1 MLIAHENIYCGIFD
15 SSIARKNI
23 SKSDKRTVGCFELE
37 FFNSSRGVSYIDD
50 AKYPIKK
57 GMFICA
63 KPGQIRHSEFPVKC
77 NFIRIFEDEN
87 TDNKLVSLLKSLP
100 DCTYLDGDFMSDEIL
115 PLASRL
121 GSCFSSSNV
130 SKATE
135 MLINS
140 LFYEILYKILGS
152 IQGNSGQEELSSI
165 SRVAREAYEYINE
178 NFTSDCSLKTI
189 AEVVNISPNYLHTV
203 FRESF
208 GVSPYQYTV
217 SKRIEKAKKLIMVGE
232 VSMLDIALSLGFCS
246 QSHFNRIFKEQT
258 GETPTVFRKRIFENY

>member
-37 FFNSSRGVSYIDD
+37 FFNASRGVSYINN
-50 AKYPIKK
+50 AKYPIEK

-63 KPGQIRHSEFPVKC
+63 KPGQIRHSEFPVRC
-77 NFIRIFEDEN
+77 NFIRIFEDKN
-87 TDNKLVSLLKSLP
+87 TDKNLVDILTSLP
-100 DCTYLDGDFMSDEIL
+100 DCIYLDGEFMADEIL

-121 GSCFSSSNV
+121 SSCFSSSNV
-130 SKATE
+130 SKTTE
-135 MLINS
+135 ILINS
-140 LFYEILYKILGS
+140 LFYEILYKILGN
-152 IQGNSGQEELSSI
+152 IEGDTGQKELSSL
-165 SRVAREAYEYINE
+165 SRVAREACEYINE

-189 AEVVNISPNYLHTV
+189 AEAVNISPNYLHTV
-203 FRESF
+203 FCESF
-208 GVSPYQYTV
+208 GISPYQYTV

-232 VSMLDIALSLGFCS
+232 KSMLDIALELGFCS

-258 GETPTVFRKRIFENY
+258 GETPTAFRKRIFENY